1 MDQAAVEHESEEMKK
16 LAFFEDAGKERAEHQ
31 EAVKRLDAA
40 MAGQSQALASAAAH
54 RSEAAIASEKIKAL
68 LEESCGQLSQE
79 VKNLKR
85 KRREHLIAA
94 EEDQETASEIQPII
108 DRLKIEASHKARTL
122 MQRRYIFLD
131 RLFKQK
137 VHQEVTRLAQTLHPM
152 ILLEAKRRHNV
163 NGYAEMS
170 AIHEGDFGWVVADL
184 VQEIRLALADEKL
197 DPEPLS
203 DEVKAV
209 LELTDIGPFVPLSPV
224 QLNILAGRNGSASV
238 D

>member
-16 LAFFEDAGKERAEHQ
+16 LTFFEDAGKERAEHQ
-31 EAVKRLDAA
+31 EAVKRIDAA

-54 RSEAAIASEKIKAL
+54 LSEAAIASEKIKAL
-68 LEESCGQLSQE
+68 LEESGGQLSQE

-108 DRLKIEASHKARTL
+108 DRLKIEATDKARQL
-122 MQRRYIFLD
+122 MQRRDIFLD
-131 RLFKQK
+131 RMFKQML
-137 VHQEVTRLAQTLHPM
+137 HQEVTGLAQNLHAM
-152 ILLEAKRRHNV
+152 ILLEAKRRHTD
-163 NGYAEMS
+163 NGYGEMS
-170 AIHEGDFGWVVADL
+170 AIHDGDFGWVVADL

-197 DPEPLS
+197 EPEPLS

-209 LELTDIGPFVPLSPV
+209 LELTDIGSFVPLSPV
-224 QLNILAGRNGSASV
+224 QRNLLAGLNGSAAV